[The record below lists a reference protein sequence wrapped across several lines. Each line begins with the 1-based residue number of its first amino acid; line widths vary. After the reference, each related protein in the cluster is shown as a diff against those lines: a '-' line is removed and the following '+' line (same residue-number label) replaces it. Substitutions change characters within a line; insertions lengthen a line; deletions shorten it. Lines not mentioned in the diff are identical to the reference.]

1 MHALHSLHTIPCFP
15 TRGFCD
21 IPFIV
26 RKSNSSNT
34 KETVRMQYIGKALA
48 TAAVGAMLTASGAQ
62 AAGEIKIGVLYPTS
76 GGGAIYGVPAMEG
89 HNMAVEEVN
98 AAGGVGGKML
108 KTFARDSKLNP
119 SAAAAAAKEL
129 ITKDGVD
136 VLIGGL
142 SSAVGLAISEVAK
155 QEGVVY
161 IATIPKTIQM
171 TTTKLHKHV
180 FRTASHTDFEGDAI
194 AQLVKKLG
202 GKKVCDIQLDYAYGH
217 DLAAGIE
224 RGLARHAPDV
234 KKVIDLRAKLGAT
247 DYNAQI
253 TQIIG
258 TGCDIVTSGLW
269 GSHFVN
275 FAQQAKPF
283 GLFDNV
289 KYITGG
295 EIASHEITGK
305 MGDDYPNNVWSNA
318 YELWYDDS
326 SPGHADFHAKLSKR
340 SGTKE
345 TAMWPVLAYIG
356 VKFIAAGVDK
366 AGSADA
372 DALANALEG
381 MTLDTPVGPRTID
394 PDTHQA
400 NTGQVWGPLVNKEG
414 FAYRVMDPIT
424 YIPAEIK

>member
-1 MHALHSLHTIPCFP
+1 MAS
-15 TRGFCD
+15 
-21 IPFIV
+21 
-26 RKSNSSNT
+26 
-34 KETVRMQYIGKALA
+34 QAY
-48 TAAVGAMLTASGAQ
+48 AADL
-62 AAGEIKIGVLYPTS
+62 KIGVLYPTS
-76 GGGAIYGVPAMEG
+76 GGGAIYGVPAMVG
-89 HNMAVEEVN
+89 HDMAVEEIN
-98 AAGGVGGKML
+98 AAGGINGMML

-194 AQLVKKLG
+194 AQLVKQLG
-202 GKKVCDIQLDYAYGH
+202 GKQVCDIQLDYAYGH

-224 RGLARHAPDV
+224 SGLARHAPDV

-253 TQIIG
+253 TQILG
-258 TGCDIVTSGLW
+258 AGCDIVTSGLW

-275 FAQQAKPF
+275 FAQQAGPF
-283 GLFDNV
+283 GLFDRV

-295 EIASHEITGK
+295 EIASHE
-305 MGDDYPNNVWSNA
+305 
-318 YELWYDDS
+318 L
-326 SPGHADFHAKLSKR
+326 GHQRDCH
-340 SGTKE
+340 
-345 TAMWPVLAYIG
+345 V
-356 VKFIAAGVDK
+356 
-366 AGSADA
+366 AGSR
-372 DALANALEG
+372 LYRRQ
-381 MTLDTPVGPRTID
+381 VHRCWR
-394 PDTHQA
+394 
-400 NTGQVWGPLVNKEG
+400 GQSRFG
-414 FAYRVMDPIT
+414 
-424 YIPAEIK
+424 